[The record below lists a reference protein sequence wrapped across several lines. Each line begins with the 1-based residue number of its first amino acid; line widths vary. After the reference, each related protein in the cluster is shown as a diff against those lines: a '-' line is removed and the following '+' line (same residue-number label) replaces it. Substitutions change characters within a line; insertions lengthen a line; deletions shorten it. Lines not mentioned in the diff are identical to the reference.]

1 MSGVAQ
7 SFFISLCP
15 RPPSCEWRPNGVSIP
30 AMSTLAE
37 IEVAV
42 KSLPRNEREELALK
56 LIADLRAEGGFLTQP
71 RDFSAEEMQAWFDE
85 DEREGRAI
93 REMLGTKSA

>member
-1 MSGVAQ
+1 
-7 SFFISLCP
+7 
-15 RPPSCEWRPNGVSIP
+15 
-30 AMSTLAE
+30 MSTLAE
-37 IEVAV
+37 IESAV

-93 REMLGTKSA
+93 REMLRIKSA